1 MLPAFLDEVSL
12 GNLTLGGDTV
22 DVTLRRSG
30 TQVVV
35 DVADRRGAIRVL
47 TTS

>member
-1 MLPAFLDEVSL
+1 LLNLALD
-12 GNLTLGGDTV
+12 GGTA
-22 DVTLRRSG
+22 DVTLRGSG

-35 DVADRRGAIRVL
+35 DVADRRGPIRVL